1 VPAAHAFGGDAQ
13 TYVDGMKDAL
23 WVGAALCVA
32 GSIACAALL
41 VERRKPATTGELALD
56 AA

>member
-1 VPAAHAFGGDAQ
+1 
-13 TYVDGMKDAL
+13 MRDAL

-32 GSIACAALL
+32 GAIACAALL

>member
-1 VPAAHAFGGDAQ
+1 
-13 TYVDGMKDAL
+13 MKDAL

-32 GSIACAALL
+32 GAVACAALL
-41 VERRKPATTGELALD
+41 VDRRKGAETVPAELALD